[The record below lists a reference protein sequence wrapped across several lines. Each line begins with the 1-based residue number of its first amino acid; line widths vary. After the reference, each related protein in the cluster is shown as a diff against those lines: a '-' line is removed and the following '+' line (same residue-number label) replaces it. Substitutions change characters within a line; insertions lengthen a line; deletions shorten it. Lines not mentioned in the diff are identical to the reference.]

1 MSDAAEQKGFRSW
14 HLALTQGQLSAEQLA
29 VLQDMVEQKQA
40 ETLEAA
46 ASMLD
51 WQDSVIDP
59 PEHMYG
65 F

>member
-1 MSDAAEQKGFRSW
+1 MDKGFKSW
-14 HLALTQGQLSAEQLA
+14 RVALEQGVLSEEQLL
-29 VLQDMVEQKQA
+29 VLREMVAQHQA
-40 ETLEAA
+40 ETIEEA

>member
-1 MSDAAEQKGFRSW
+1 MDTSKENEGFKSW
-14 HLALTQGQLSAEQLA
+14 RLALENGKLSAEQLA
-29 VLQDMVEQKQA
+29 VLKDMVEKHQA

-46 ASMLD
+46 AVMLD

-65 F
+65 H

>member
-1 MSDAAEQKGFRSW
+1 MESTDEGKIRSW
-14 HLALTQGQLSAEQLA
+14 HQALLQGVLTKEQLA
-29 VLQDMVEQKQA
+29 VLEDMVQQGQA
-40 ETLEAA
+40 ETLDAA

-51 WQDSVIDP
+51 WQDAIINK

>member
-1 MSDAAEQKGFRSW
+1 MENKGFPSW
-14 HLALTQGQLSAEQLA
+14 HQALINGQLSEKQLA
-29 VLQDMVEQKQA
+29 VLKDMVEQKQA
-40 ETLEAA
+40 ETVEAA

>member
-1 MSDAAEQKGFRSW
+1 
-14 HLALTQGQLSAEQLA
+14 
-29 VLQDMVEQKQA
+29 MVAQHQA
-40 ETLEAA
+40 ETIEEA

>member
-1 MSDAAEQKGFRSW
+1 MSNQEQSAIKSW
-14 HLALTQGQLSAEQLA
+14 RVALDQGILSKEQLA
-29 VLQDMVEQKQA
+29 VLEEMVQKGEAQDLA
-40 ETLEAA
+40 GA

-51 WQDSVIDP
+51 WQDAIINK